1 MPRPTWR
8 LNVDILGPAPVD
20 PIATQHMVPMRDGVE
35 LATDVYLPEG
45 AGPFP
50 AVLVRLPY
58 DKNGRYCW
66 MPFIARHF
74 IARGYAFLPQD
85 VRGKFRSGGEPLAF
99 VNEVP
104 DGYDTIEWITPQPWC
119 ERRRRHVGR
128 QLLRLHPVGRGRR
141 PGTRR

>member
-1 MPRPTWR
+1 MAV
-8 LNVDILGPAPVD
+8 NVDILGPAPVD

-74 IARGYAFLPQD
+74 IGRGYAFLPQD
-85 VRGKFRSGGEPLAF
+85 VRGKFRSGGDPLAF

-104 DGYDTIEWITPQPWC
+104 DGYDTIEWITSQPWSNGD
-119 ERRRRHVGR
+119 VGMWGDSYYGFV
-128 QLLRLHPVGRGRR
+128 Q
-141 PGTRR
+141 